1 MNNKDRIAVQQLVIA
16 NAQAEIKELES
27 WQGNRFKPEFD
38 QEFYFVSNKGEVGY
52 AVSNDLEY
60 EKKCYSNFNCYETE
74 ELTFDASVM
83 MKRSN
88 AIIMACLTVDPDF
101 VPDYLS
107 GNQVHYSFDYKNSE
121 IGCPAKWQ
129 WRASFIVDTGPC
141 VSTEEKWEEAAA
153 LLKEWGVE

>member
-27 WQGNRFKPEFD
+27 WQGNRFNPD
-38 QEFYFVSNKGEVGY
+38 IGEEYWLVDCTGEPVKY
-52 AVSNDLEY
+52 AKSQLY
-60 EKKCYSNFNCYETE
+60 EHEQMFNFFNCYEAE
-74 ELTFDASVM
+74 ALAIKAAVM
-83 MKRSN
+83 MNRSN
-88 AIIMACLTVDPDF
+88 AIIMACLQVDPDF

-141 VSTEEKWEEAAA
+141 VSTEEKWHEAAA
-153 LLKEWGVE
+153 LLTEWGIE